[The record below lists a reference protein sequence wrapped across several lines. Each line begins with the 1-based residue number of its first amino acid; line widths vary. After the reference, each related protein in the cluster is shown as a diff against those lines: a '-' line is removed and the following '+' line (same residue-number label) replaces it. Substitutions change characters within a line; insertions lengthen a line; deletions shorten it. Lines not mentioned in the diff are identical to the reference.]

1 MGEGLLRTRISSLN
15 ATQVGDLKYYQDP
28 GKVLVNL
35 GNIFNMGKTQLDKM
49 FTASE
54 KSNWK

>member
-54 KSNWK
+54 KSN